1 MSRKNEI
8 KKQELI
14 ENKPYLTKKE
24 LSLLLD
30 KEGKNLD
37 KKISLLLRDGILVSL
52 KRGLYVSKI
61 FYLKNKEN
69 IEEYLANIIY
79 YPSYLSK
86 EYVLAKQGLI
96 PESVFTY
103 TSVTIKTTRFF
114 KNKLGNFSYNKIK
127 EDLFTGYYLKSFFE
141 NYKIKI
147 ATKAKALFDFFY
159 FLPFK
164 SAKQIDDL
172 RINWENIN
180 KNDIEEFLIYVRLS
194 SSLKME
200 KIYQLLQKRYAGG

>member
-8 KKQELI
+8 KNSDLI

-24 LSLLLD
+24 LSIILD
-30 KEGKNLD
+30 KKGKNLD
-37 KKISLLLRDGILVSL
+37 KKISLLLRDQVILSL
-52 KRGLYVSKI
+52 KKGLYISKI

-86 EYVLAKQGLI
+86 EYVLAKEGVI
-96 PESVFTY
+96 PESVFSY
-103 TSVTIKTTRFF
+103 TSVTIKATRFF
-114 KNKLGNFSYNKIK
+114 KNQLGDFSYNKIK
-127 EDLFTGYYLKSFFE
+127 ENLFTGYYLKNYIE

-147 ATKAKALFDFFY
+147 ATKAKALFDYFY
-159 FLPFK
+159 FIPFQ

-172 RINWENIN
+172 RLNWDNLEA
-180 KNDIEEFLIYVRLS
+180 KDIKEFESFVDLS
-194 SSLKME
+194 KSLKME
-200 KIYQLLQKRYAGG
+200 KIYQLLKKRYDNR